1 MSHGSMIV
9 LYRVLLRPEGCFQ
22 AVAPFL
28 SSIGLPNFSAVGVFI
43 LRHGVLQLS
52 AKTVVLCKL
61 WSLSWIVNATAY
73 PTFQNST
80 KVLTCFYI
88 IVRSN
93 ETTNSEALGELQVE
107 TSLFESR
114 DRMPDRQLLSHGD
127 NESPAEIEGLFASP
141 ISGLAALIFRLCN
154 LFLPVGDLSI

>member
-1 MSHGSMIV
+1 M
-9 LYRVLLRPEGCFQ
+9 
-22 AVAPFL
+22 APFL
-28 SSIGLPNFSAVGVFI
+28 LSIGLPNFSAVGVFI

-52 AKTVVLCKL
+52 AKTGVLCKL

-80 KVLTCFYI
+80 KVLICFYI

-93 ETTNSEALGELQVE
+93 ETSNLEALGELQVE

-114 DRMPDRQLLSHGD
+114 ERLPDRQLLLYGD
-127 NESPAEIEGLFASP
+127 EDSPAEIEGLFASP
-141 ISGLAALIFRLCN
+141 ISGLAALIFRLRN
-154 LFLPVGDLSI
+154 LCLPAGDTSI